1 MTPKKET
8 IKEFFQ
14 GDKQYIIPV
23 YQRAYSWE
31 EKQWEVFL
39 RDLEEAAKGKNNYF
53 FGNILI
59 ERLEGKEA
67 FDVIDGQQRMTTISI
82 FMRSMHDVLSNRA
95 KNETIDNNLT
105 NQEFLQYLQEDY
117 LINRSKAKI
126 QTVEYDRDYFRD
138 VITYGGDI
146 KHSPQTLSQERILN
160 AKKFFKERLEK
171 IDTKNLVLIFEVIQ
185 KSEILSIPFE
195 NKKDSVLM
203 FELQNNRGKDLT
215 NLEKLKS
222 YLAYQI
228 YTYSPTEESEAK
240 LREIT
245 SVFEEIY
252 RLLKDIN
259 LDEDRVLNY
268 FNISRAGFDY
278 RENDDSKNYK
288 KELKNI
294 EKDKKI
300 EWIEGYTRELK
311 NAFVDFKDF
320 EKSENIFKDWLF
332 YLNVGEIYPFIIKA
346 YRLFRD
352 EKEKIGEIC
361 KILEIMAFRHKIVKT
376 RADLASRLNVVLKN
390 FEDIQTLI
398 DGIKNICSEY
408 IEYWSD
414 DAIRNALVSLRN
426 LDVVPYVF
434 MRYENF
440 LRSKSTRTKGYLF
453 SLKELEKPE
462 IEHIAPRVE
471 SDEKISRG
479 YCKYDKEFTKEYLHS
494 IGNLLLIDK
503 AHNGSIGNRPF
514 GEKKASYKDSPLFQQ
529 REVENFQNEEKWDK
543 ASIDNRHEKIEDFI
557 ISTWGFENI

>member
-1 MTPKKET
+1 M
-8 IKEFFQ
+8 
-14 GDKQYIIPV
+14 G
-23 YQRAYSWE
+23 S
-31 EKQWEVFL
+31 FL
-39 RDLEEAAKGKNNYF
+39 RDLEEVAKGKNNYF

-95 KNETIDNNLT
+95 KNETIDDNLT

-146 KHSPQTLSQERILN
+146 KHSPQTLSQERILS

-228 YTYSPTEESEAK
+228 YTYSPTKESEAK

-352 EKEKIGEIC
+352 EKEKIGEVC

-408 IEYWSD
+408 VEYWSD

-543 ASIDNRHEKIEDFI
+543 ASIDNRREKIEDFI